1 MLTVTGAARL
11 LGVHPNTIRAW
22 TDQGRLRCVRI
33 NARGDRRFMTS
44 DLRSFLA
51 AGTADVRVVPDKR
64 AARRTRAAAA
74 GDAGAAQ
81 RALEDQLAVWG
92 EQLRSIQKLGT
103 RLGRLT
109 TVSEIGQAICTELRQ
124 LIDYHNVR
132 VYRVHGADAIPVAW
146 RGELGEYIGE
156 FGEQLRVKVGQGIT
170 GWVAEHGIAE
180 YLPDAAHDPRV
191 ETIPDTE
198 PDLDESMILAPMRF
212 DDRIIGVIVLSKL
225 GLDQFIRDDL
235 RYLEIYASMA
245 AQAMANADTTEL
257 LRAQSELLARQLAAQ
272 RELMRATE
280 SILSTLDP
288 RAVIEEIA
296 ERIGGLVHVDM
307 LALTV
312 REPTT
317 GTLQTLF
324 SRGDDPDVLPSESH
338 PDTRA
343 ISDWVVRHA
352 ATLRLQADVAPPR
365 HMQPDRA
372 NGSTT
377 RSWSARFA
385 ARRA

>member
-1 MLTVTGAARL
+1 M
-11 LGVHPNTIRAW
+11 
-22 TDQGRLRCVRI
+22 
-33 NARGDRRFMTS
+33 RR
-44 DLRSFLA
+44 
-51 AGTADVRVVPDKR
+51 
-64 AARRTRAAAA
+64 
-74 GDAGAAQ
+74 
-81 RALEDQLAVWG
+81 
-92 EQLRSIQKLGT
+92 
-103 RLGRLT
+103 
-109 TVSEIGQAICTELRQ
+109 
-124 LIDYHNVR
+124 N
-132 VYRVHGADAIPVAW
+132 
-146 RGELGEYIGE
+146 
-156 FGEQLRVKVGQGIT
+156 
-170 GWVAEHGIAE
+170 
-180 YLPDAAHDPRV
+180 DPRV

-288 RAVIEEIA
+288 RAVMEEIA

-307 LALTV
+307 LALTI

-324 SRGDDPDVLPSESH
+324 SRGDDPDVLPLRIASRHAGHQRLGRGS
-338 PDTRA
+338 R
-343 ISDWVVRHA
+343 RHA
-352 ATLRLQADVAPPR
+352 ASPGRCRGAPRSMRLTREWQRRCARGQPASRPGGRDRHAGPGSARTGRPLRRHGAGAHPAVRGPRVHRAPER
-365 HMQPDRA
+365 RRASGGRDARPDRLTD
-372 NGSTT
+372 GSQEPGHLP
-377 RSWSARFA
+377 
-385 ARRA
+385 